1 MDGIGLRV
9 RFIVDGQFD
18 GGWYA
23 LPRALT
29 DCRRGQVVVGSPVP
43 SDLFDLQW
51 FPTLLTT
58 EEIGD
63 VMKYRASVFN
73 TVFTGAEA

>member
-1 MDGIGLRV
+1 M
-9 RFIVDGQFD
+9 
-18 GGWYA
+18 
-23 LPRALT
+23 
-29 DCRRGQVVVGSPVP
+29 VVGSPVP